1 MLPPLTVAIPT
12 YSRWAFLR
20 TLLPKLLGY
29 RWVKHVIVSDD
40 GGGDAMAIWS
50 ESWGNHEKLSVHI
63 NDKRL
68 GIFGNK
74 RRCLELAK
82 TEWVL
87 LLDSDNEYTM
97 ESFEFLERA
106 DLEWSSRFQTD
117 QGSVFNGESPVHRT
131 WDSRAIYAA
140 GGMRRLENGSESRP
154 LERFGDLEISR
165 SNWESVCRL
174 PGSSELLNDGNFLIH
189 VSALEYIPKDIPHDR
204 YYAADMIAWLD
215 LLINNGGW
223 TYKVLKGLSYIHN
236 VHNDSS
242 WLKEAGE
249 SWNAMK
255 VIKEN

>member
-12 YSRWAFLR
+12 YSRWVFLEK
-20 TLLPKLLGY
+20 LLPKLLEY
-29 RWVKHVIVSDD
+29 EWVTNVVVSDD

-50 ESWGNHEKLSVHI
+50 ESWGNHEKLSVYI
-63 NDKRL
+63 NDNRI

-82 TEWVL
+82 TEWVI

-97 ESFEFLERA
+97 ESFKFLEETFR
-106 DLEWSSRFQTD
+106 SRD
-117 QGSVFNGESPVHRT
+117 PDARV
-131 WDSRAIYAA
+131 IYAA
-140 GGMRRLENGSESRP
+140 GGMRRLEAGNISQP
-154 LERFGDLEISR
+154 LSSFGDLEISR
-165 SNWESVCRL
+165 SNWSSICKM
-174 PGSSELLNDGNFLIH
+174 PGSNELLNDGNFLIH
-189 VSALEYIPKDIPHDR
+189 VSALEHIPKDIPHDR

-223 TYKVLKGLSYIHN
+223 TYRVLKGLSYIHN

-242 WLKEAGE
+242 WLKESSE

-255 VIKEN
+255 VIKEA

>member
-29 RWVKHVIVSDD
+29 KWVTNVVVCDD
-40 GGGDAMAIWS
+40 GGGDAMAIWG
-50 ESWGNHEKLSVHI
+50 ESWGNHEKLSVYI

-74 RRCLELAK
+74 RRCLEMAK
-82 TEWVL
+82 TEWVI
-87 LLDSDNEYTM
+87 LLDSDNEYTK
-97 ESFEFLERA
+97 ESFEFLEKSV
-106 DLEWSSRFQTD
+106 LEWDAR
-117 QGSVFNGESPVHRT
+117 VV
-131 WDSRAIYAA
+131 YAA
-140 GGMRRLENGSESRP
+140 GGMRRLESGKVSQP
-154 LERFGDLEISR
+154 LIGFGNLEIS
-165 SNWESVCRL
+165 STNWASICNM

-189 VSALEYIPKDIPHDR
+189 VSALEYIPKDVPHDR

-215 LLINNGGW
+215 ILINRAGW
-223 TYKVLKGLSYIHN
+223 TYRVLKGLSYIHN

-242 WLKEAGE
+242 WLKEADK

-255 VIKEN
+255 EIKEV

>member
-20 TLLPKLLGY
+20 TLLPKLLEY
-29 RWVKHVIVSDD
+29 RWVTNIIVCDD

-50 ESWGNHEKLSVHI
+50 EPWGNHEKLNVHI

-82 TEWVL
+82 TEWVI

-97 ESFEFLERA
+97 ESFEFLEEYFRSR
-106 DLEWSSRFQTD
+106 DLDAR
-117 QGSVFNGESPVHRT
+117 V
-131 WDSRAIYAA
+131 IYAA
-140 GGMRRLENGSESRP
+140 GGMRRLENGKVSRP
-154 LERFGDLEISR
+154 LEHFGNLEITR
-165 SNWESVCRL
+165 VNWETICKV
-174 PGSSELLNDGNFLIH
+174 PGSSELLNDGNFLVH

-242 WLKEAGE
+242 WLKESSE

-255 VIKEN
+255 VIKEA